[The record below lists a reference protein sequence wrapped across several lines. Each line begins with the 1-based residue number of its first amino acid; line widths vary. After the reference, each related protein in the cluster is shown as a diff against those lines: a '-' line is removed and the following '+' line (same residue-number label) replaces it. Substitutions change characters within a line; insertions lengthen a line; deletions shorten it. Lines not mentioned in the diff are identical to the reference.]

1 MTEGSIMRKVSAKK
15 LIVPILAAVLL
26 LFSLPVNA
34 AELSQTEQAVSAS
47 VTAGASG
54 YVNGDGVNLRS
65 GAGTSYSVVT
75 VMGYKTEFT
84 FDDGTLYNGEW
95 YKITLSDGTKGYIYY
110 EYAAAKEV
118 TDTLKTGYINA
129 SDVNMRSGAGTD
141 YSVIVTLDYGTKI
154 TAVSKSGNWYYI
166 ELSSGTMGYVYADYV
181 TLNADEPQKSGL
193 SKTSLSM
200 YKGNYS
206 TLYVNGAKG
215 NVNFASSNYNIVSVT
230 SDGLLYANSAGSA
243 VITARYDGISES
255 CYVTVTSGSYV
266 GISDSA
272 VHINKDKSVFLT
284 TDSYVDWKTSNS
296 NVATVSDG
304 VVYAKSE
311 GIAVISAET
320 SYGAG
325 TCIVTVE
332 KTAPVRFVYATP
344 NSAPLNSLVT
354 LNAITDNTK
363 RGLYFTISN
372 EKESYTLHADSIT
385 KDGDNIIW
393 SAKTVLDT
401 SGTWNYTAYSLAED
415 ENYYRTVEDDAEGE
429 VFVTTSTDTT
439 TAVLGERRAS
449 DEIISLIANYEG
461 FLPTVTPD
469 YITGDATLGYGKV
482 VWSGEQF
489 YNNLSKTEAYAYLC
503 QTVNSGGYT
512 SRVNKFMI
520 SNNVKCNQQQFDALV
535 CFTYNVG
542 AYALDNDSD
551 LSDTLLN
558 TAYQPAL
565 KPSANAQG
573 YVSGDG
579 VNLRS
584 GASTSYSVVS
594 VMSYGTTF
602 TFVDGSLYN
611 DNWYK
616 IKLSDGTVGYIYS
629 DYASVMSASRSLDN
643 VSQSAYAKNF
653 FAYHHAAGDCYEGLL
668 YRRVDEAEIFFY
680 GDYIRDGYENKYG
693 FSYTCARNPSFGL

>member
-1 MTEGSIMRKVSAKK
+1 M
-15 LIVPILAAVLL
+15 
-26 LFSLPVNA
+26 
-34 AELSQTEQAVSAS
+34 
-47 VTAGASG
+47 
-54 YVNGDGVNLRS
+54 
-65 GAGTSYSVVT
+65 
-75 VMGYKTEFT
+75 
-84 FDDGTLYNGEW
+84 
-95 YKITLSDGTKGYIYY
+95 
-110 EYAAAKEV
+110 
-118 TDTLKTGYINA
+118 
-129 SDVNMRSGAGTD
+129 
-141 YSVIVTLDYGTKI
+141 
-154 TAVSKSGNWYYI
+154 
-166 ELSSGTMGYVYADYV
+166 
-181 TLNADEPQKSGL
+181 
-193 SKTSLSM
+193 
-200 YKGNYS
+200 
-206 TLYVNGAKG
+206 
-215 NVNFASSNYNIVSVT
+215 
-230 SDGLLYANSAGSA
+230 
-243 VITARYDGISES
+243 
-255 CYVTVTSGSYV
+255 
-266 GISDSA
+266 
-272 VHINKDKSVFLT
+272 
-284 TDSYVDWKTSNS
+284 
-296 NVATVSDG
+296 
-304 VVYAKSE
+304 
-311 GIAVISAET
+311 
-320 SYGAG
+320 
-325 TCIVTVE
+325 
-332 KTAPVRFVYATP
+332 
-344 NSAPLNSLVT
+344 
-354 LNAITDNTK
+354 NAITDNTK

-594 VMSYGTTF
+594 LMSYGTTF